1 MTGVT
6 DRPVA
11 SLFLPENTR
20 GSLHMIDETN
30 MKFVL
35 AQIDL

>member
-1 MTGVT
+1 M
-6 DRPVA
+6 
-11 SLFLPENTR
+11 FPENTR
-20 GSLHMIDETN
+20 GSLHMIDEAN